1 LDRNF
6 FARDTLTVAAQ
17 LIGCRLVRR
26 LPGENGNIIVRI
38 DETEAYKGSTDAA
51 SHAYRGV
58 TPRNQVMFGPPGN
71 LYVYFTYGMH
81 YCMNIV
87 TESDGVPGAVLLR
100 GAVAIEGI
108 DIIRHL
114 RSRKSTPAD
123 KQLLNGPAKLTQGL
137 AIDLSFNN
145 YDLCACSQ
153 NQDAPLAMLPP
164 LTGERKPN
172 IVQTPRIG
180 ISQATHL
187 PWRFLAVP

>member
-1 LDRNF
+1 
-6 FARDTLTVAAQ
+6 
-17 LIGCRLVRR
+17 
-26 LPGENGNIIVRI
+26 
-38 DETEAYKGSTDAA
+38 
-51 SHAYRGV
+51 
-58 TPRNQVMFGPPGN
+58 
-71 LYVYFTYGMH
+71 
-81 YCMNIV
+81 
-87 TESDGVPGAVLLR
+87 LLR

-108 DIIRHL
+108 DIIRQL